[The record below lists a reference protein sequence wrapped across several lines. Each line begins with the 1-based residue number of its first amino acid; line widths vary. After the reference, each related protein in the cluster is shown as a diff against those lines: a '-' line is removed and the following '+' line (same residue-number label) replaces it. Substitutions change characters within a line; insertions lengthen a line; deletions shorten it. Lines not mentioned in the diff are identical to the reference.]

1 KRLDRHLNPSPAATS
16 QAATRIMTTPQ
27 HSRWLLLTGRPGS
40 GKTTVIRKALEGTP
54 VKAGGFL
61 TEEMRGN
68 SVRTGFRIET
78 LDGKRGVLAR
88 RDAHNNPPRVGSYSV
103 DTSVMVDIAVP
114 ALREAANSADL
125 AVIDEIGKME
135 MLCPA
140 FVRELDH
147 LAESDVPV
155 LGTILMSPHPQGD
168 RIKALP
174 FVTLLQVTVETRGA
188 ALALVQEWLGEVRH
202 CS

>member
-1 KRLDRHLNPSPAATS
+1 MAN
-16 QAATRIMTTPQ
+16 PQ
-27 HSRWLLLTGRPGS
+27 HSRWLLLTGKPGS
-40 GKTTVIRKALEGTP
+40 GKTTIIRKALNGTQ

-61 TEEMRGN
+61 TEETREN

-78 LDGKRGVLAR
+78 LDGRRGVLAR

-125 AVIDEIGKME
+125 VVIDEIGKME

-147 LAESDVPV
+147 LADSDVPV
-155 LGTILMSPHPQGD
+155 LGTVLMSSHPQGD
-168 RIKALP
+168 RIKAFP
-174 FVTLLQVTVETRGA
+174 FVTLLQVTAETRDDV
-188 ALALVQEWLGEVRH
+188 LALVQEWLKGVKGVKR